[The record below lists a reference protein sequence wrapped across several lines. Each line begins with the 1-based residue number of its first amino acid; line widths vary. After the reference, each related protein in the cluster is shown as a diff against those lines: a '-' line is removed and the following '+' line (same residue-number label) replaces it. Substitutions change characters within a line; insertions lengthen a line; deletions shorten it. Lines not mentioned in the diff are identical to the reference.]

1 MGHCGYNAVWS
12 FFCSKKQ
19 TMLFVRE
26 VKKGLLCR
34 MMPIMIVQ
42 VMDSSS
48 LLMID
53 SSNSYFQSI
62 PGLLQFHLYLF

>member
-34 MMPIMIVQ
+34 MMPIMIC
-42 VMDSSS
+42 SS
-48 LLMID
+48 D
-53 SSNSYFQSI
+53 
-62 PGLLQFHLYLF
+62 G